1 MLRQLAPFLYS
12 SRFAGVGPFQRG
24 LLNML
29 TSPPVRWSH
38 LESCGVVRPRE
49 GPNGTLQG
57 EEEMVRKRQVYASTG
72 LTRKYRLL
80 AATNFEFVAVRVFEK
95 EGVVTRTVVLT
106 NFWPLKVFPASVAHE
121 FRNPIHFFARV
132 RPKRDPRAVG
142 TMVFVLID
150 TEKFHRPIGTPSI
163 ERMKIVARTFVNESK
178 LRQKFSVEL
187 SRHFH
192 AFHSQIDVIKA
203 TRFHFMILNR
213 IA

>member
-1 MLRQLAPFLYS
+1 M
-12 SRFAGVGPFQRG
+12 
-24 LLNML
+24 
-29 TSPPVRWSH
+29 
-38 LESCGVVRPRE
+38 GVVDRDSDYSGFLIE
-49 GPNGTLQG
+49 QVACANDIWMCDHEFGYEIG
-57 EEEMVRKRQVYASTG
+57 ETG
-72 LTRKYRLL
+72 YTDLLDFLSKYRLL

-163 ERMKIVARTFVNESK
+163 ERMKIGARTFVNESK

-192 AFHSQIDVIKA
+192 AFHPQIDVIKA
-203 TRFHFMILNR
+203 TRFHFLILNR
-213 IA
+213 MA